1 MWWGRAGGLTLWTTR
16 GPRCSAVIHLLTL
29 SGHQPVNGKKYIF
42 LDFVTRC
49 WQPCS
54 VAARE
59 AADAICWDQHAPD
72 WRVLTPEACW
82 LTAKWKKRHM
92 MHYNIWYG
100 SNNPAWLFSSTPT
113 GFSFINS
120 LIETQRG
127 KGKKTQ
133 PLLLHQ
139 SGRRMGQWLIGKAQ
153 SRTHRDPAQKRL
165 CNGIERPLGGEWGVD
180 SSTHTQTQGDPVQDE
195 GTRPRVDQE
204 PFHVRASGPRRHF
217 LLQFAYEHFN
227 DPPYFPPPS
236 CRLWHCKPGL
246 MGMNHFFI
254 LQKD

>member
-113 GFSFINS
+113 SFSFINS

-139 SGRRMGQWLIGKAQ
+139 SSSGWGSDWLGKLSPEDTGIPHRSAYVME
-153 SRTHRDPAQKRL
+153 SRGLLVGSGGWTPA
-165 CNGIERPLGGEWGVD
+165 
-180 SSTHTQTQGDPVQDE
+180 HTQTQGDPVQDE

-227 DPPYFPPPS
+227 DPPISPPPS